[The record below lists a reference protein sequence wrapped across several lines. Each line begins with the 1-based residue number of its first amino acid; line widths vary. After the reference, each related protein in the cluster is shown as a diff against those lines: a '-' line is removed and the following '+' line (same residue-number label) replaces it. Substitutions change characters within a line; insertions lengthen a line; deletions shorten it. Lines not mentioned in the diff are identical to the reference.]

1 LQLRLGCTGGVS
13 GSAVSHRSAV
23 AEELLDELGHADS
36 DFHPGWVN
44 DDAVDDRS
52 EEMLSVGAGEGLPS
66 RCG

>member
-1 LQLRLGCTGGVS
+1 
-13 GSAVSHRSAV
+13 
-23 AEELLDELGHADS
+23 
-36 DFHPGWVN
+36 VN